1 MLEGPSREK
10 LLHLMG
16 QPARGPELLSI
27 GAGTSPTG
35 WAVFSGNLSS
45 YPRRVSPS
53 FGTVRNWCGRNAGM
67 RSPPSNKVS
76 PQLVCTFTASYDS
89 LTAFHISHDY
99 TNLCHDITT
108 CSNQLQKIFYSDS
121 AIKPL
126 QLSTQLVIVIRML
139 LWLNITTMIYKF

>member
-1 MLEGPSREK
+1 MDP
-10 LLHLMG
+10 
-16 QPARGPELLSI
+16 
-27 GAGTSPTG
+27 
-35 WAVFSGNLSS
+35 
-45 YPRRVSPS
+45 Y
-53 FGTVRNWCGRNAGM
+53 WCGRNAGM

-108 CSNQLQKIFYSDS
+108 CSNQLQNFYSDS

-139 LWLNITTMIYKF
+139 LWLNITTIILYDIQILMFLDISRETEIGINISGNTK